1 MIEEIIEHIREHDLD
16 KKSRAR
22 EYVYRR
28 AFICYLLRKQGWTY
42 QRIADLFNRKHAT
55 IMHAIGVHNQFMQHK
70 DMIYLSYIQM
80 EIQLF
85 EPVIEVKRNIYDD
98 ILKCNNTTDLKII
111 KEMIA
116 NNEYY

>member
-1 MIEEIIEHIREHDLD
+1 MIEEIIEHIREHELA
-16 KKSRAR
+16 KPSRAR

-28 AFICYLLRKQGWTY
+28 AFICHLLRKQGWTF
-42 QRIADLFNRKHAT
+42 QKIADLFKRNHAT
-55 IMHAIGVHNQFMQHK
+55 ILHAIGVHNQFMQHK

-85 EPVIEVKRNIYDD
+85 EPVIEVKRSIYDD

>member
-1 MIEEIIEHIREHDLD
+1 M
-16 KKSRAR
+16 
-22 EYVYRR
+22 
-28 AFICYLLRKQGWTY
+28 
-42 QRIADLFNRKHAT
+42 NRNYAT
-55 IMHAIGVHNQFMQHK
+55 VMHAVHIHNDFIECK
-70 DMIYLSYIQM
+70 DTIYLSYIQM

>member
-1 MIEEIIEHIREHDLD
+1 MIEQIIEHIKEHELN
-16 KKSRAR
+16 KPSRAR

-28 AFICYLLRKQGWTY
+28 SFLCYLLRKQGWTY
-42 QRIADLFNRKHAT
+42 QKIADLFNRNHAT
-55 IMHAIGVHNQFMQHK
+55 ILHAIGVHNQFMQHK
-70 DMIYLSYIQM
+70 DTIYLSYIQM

-98 ILKCNNTTDLKII
+98 ILRVNNTTDLAII
-111 KEMIA
+111 KRRIA

>member
-1 MIEEIIEHIREHDLD
+1 MIEEIIEHI
-16 KKSRAR
+16 KKHELAKPSRAR

-28 AFICYLLRKQGWTY
+28 AFICHLLRKQGWTL
-42 QRIADLFNRKHAT
+42 QKIADLFNRNHAT
-55 IMHAIGVHNQFMQHK
+55 ILHSIGVHNQFMEHNDK
-70 DMIYLSYIQM
+70 IYLSYIEN
-80 EIQLF
+80 EIELF
-85 EPVIEVKRNIYDD
+85 EPVIEEKRNIFED

>member
-1 MIEEIIEHIREHDLD
+1 MITQIIEHIREHDLD

-28 AFICYLLRKQGWTY
+28 AFICYLLRKQGWTL
-42 QRIADLFNRKHAT
+42 QRIGDLFNRKHAT
-55 IMHAIGVHNQFMQHK
+55 ILHSIGVHNQFMQHK
-70 DMIYLSYIQM
+70 DIIYLSYIQM
-80 EIQLF
+80 EIELF
-85 EPVIEVKRNIYDD
+85 DPVIEVKRNIYDD